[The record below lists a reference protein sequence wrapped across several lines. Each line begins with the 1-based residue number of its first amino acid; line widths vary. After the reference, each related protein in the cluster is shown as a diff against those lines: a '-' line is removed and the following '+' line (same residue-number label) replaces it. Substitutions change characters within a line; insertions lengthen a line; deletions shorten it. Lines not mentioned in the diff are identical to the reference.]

1 MAMAAVEACS
11 PCKTTL
17 HQLGRRPSSAGSHA
31 VQAAHANDQHASADD
46 ARGHGDTCIAV
57 GHMKVADGCLKPRA
71 ANWAEGFDL
80 SGMNP
85 NHQQAVT
92 REVFLVRFGPCRL

>member
-17 HQLGRRPSSAGSHA
+17 HQRRVAA
-31 VQAAHANDQHASADD
+31 QCVQAAHANDQHASADD

-85 NHQQAVT
+85 NHQQ
-92 REVFLVRFGPCRL
+92 RL

>member
-17 HQLGRRPSSAGSHA
+17 HQAGSISTDSARSWAGALAAQARRA
-31 VQAAHANDQHASADD
+31 VQAAHANDEHASADD

-57 GHMKVADGCLKPRA
+57 GHMKVADGCPKPRA

-85 NHQQAVT
+85 NHQQ
-92 REVFLVRFGPCRL
+92 RL